1 MKFKKMFFIMTF
13 SYLALQAENEL
24 PEKFVKIME
33 QPKYKHATW
42 GIYAID
48 SVTGH
53 TYFDLN
59 SDKFFLPASTTK
71 LFSVAALLSAYGDDY
86 RFKTKLFAIGTVAN
100 GELDGHLVLVAQ
112 GDLIFGGRQMGSD
125 AIKYTK
131 MDHIIANYAPGVI
144 LTKGDPLAAIKIL
157 SKQVKESGINKIQGD
172 ILIDDRLFET
182 TTKRGMILS
191 PIMINENLID
201 LVINPSQVGSFA
213 RLEVTPNVMG
223 YGVKNEIKT
232 VDAGSPL
239 QLDVTSDDFGRNIVI
254 TGTIPMDAKDIVRTS
269 AIKDPKHFAKTAL
282 IEALEFEGIKLSTN
296 GNASILPNKEDY
308 QKFTPIA
315 LYTSPPL
322 SEYAKLIL
330 KVSHNLGADLIPL
343 LLSVKANKRTFEEGL
358 QLLGKFVMDEAKIS
372 KDSFVFLDGA
382 GGDENRLTPK
392 AEIALLEYVRKQPK
406 EKFQKYYD
414 ALPILGIDGSL
425 EDFGKKTNAVNKVR
439 AKPGTG
445 VIFNAATGDFFL
457 TTQAYTGYIEGKNG
471 NLIEFMIVV
480 NNASLT
486 KIEDVIPIFEELAEM
501 TGVIYDLSDGKQP

>member
-1 MKFKKMFFIMTF
+1 MSCFCVPLT
-13 SYLALQAENEL
+13 ATNEL

-48 SVTGH
+48 SITGH

-71 LFSVAALLSAYGDDY
+71 LFSVGALLNAYGDDY
-86 RFKTKLFAIGTVAN
+86 RFNTPIYAIGTVTN
-100 GELDGHLVLVAQ
+100 GDLDGHLVLVAK
-112 GDLIFGGRQMGSD
+112 GDLTFGGRQSGKD
-125 AIKYTK
+125 AIEYTK

-144 LTKGDPLAAIKIL
+144 LTKGDPLAAIKFL
-157 SKQVKESGINKIQGD
+157 SKKVKDSGIKKIQGD

-191 PIMINENLID
+191 PMMINENLID
-201 LVINPSQVGSFA
+201 LTVNPTQVGSFA
-213 RLEVTPNVMG
+213 RLDVRPNVRG
-223 YGVKNEIKT
+223 YDVKNEVKT
-232 VDAGSPL
+232 VEAGQPL
-239 QLDVTSDDFGRNIVI
+239 QLDVTSDNLGRNIVI
-254 TGTIPMDAKDIVRTS
+254 KGSIPMDAKDIVRTA
-269 AIKDPKHFAKTAL
+269 AIKDPKLFAKNAL
-282 IEALEFEGIKLSTN
+282 IEALELEGIQVNLTAKESL
-296 GNASILPNKEDY
+296 LPNQEEY
-308 QKFTPIA
+308 QKLTPIA
-315 LYTSPPL
+315 VWTSPPL

-343 LLSVKANKRTFEEGL
+343 LLSVKANKKTFEEGL
-358 QLLGKFVMDEAKIS
+358 QLLGKYVMDEAKIS
-372 KDSFVFLDGA
+372 SMSFVFLDGA

-392 AEIALLEYVRKQPK
+392 AEVALLEYVRKQPK

-414 ALPILGIDGSL
+414 ALPVLGVDGSL
-425 EDFGKKTNAVNKVR
+425 EDFGKKTNAVNKAR

-445 VIFNAATGDFFL
+445 VTYNAATGGFFL

-480 NNASLT
+480 NNADLT

-501 TGVIYDLSDGKQP
+501 MGVIYDLSDKEK

>member
-1 MKFKKMFFIMTF
+1 MNLKKIFFLVTF
-13 SYLALQAENEL
+13 SFVSLQAANEL
-24 PEKFVKIME
+24 PEKFVEIMQ
-33 QPKYKHATW
+33 QPKYKHSTW
-42 GIYAID
+42 GVYAID

-59 SDKFFLPASTTK
+59 SDQFFLPASTTK

-86 RFKTKLFAIGTVAN
+86 KFKTPLYAIGTVEN
-100 GELDGHLVLVAQ
+100 GELNGHLVLVAQ
-112 GDLIFGGRQMGSD
+112 GDLIFGGRQLGKD
-125 AIKYTK
+125 EIEYTK

-144 LTKGDPLAAIKIL
+144 LTKGDPLAAIKNL
-157 SKQVKESGINKIQGD
+157 SKQVLMSGINKIHGD
-172 ILIDDRLFET
+172 ILIDDRIFET

-201 LVINPSQVGSFA
+201 LVVNPTQVGTFA
-213 RLEVTPNVMG
+213 RLEVTPNVRG
-223 YGVKNEIKT
+223 YGAKNEIKT
-232 VDAGSPL
+232 VEAGGPL

-282 IEALEFEGIKLSTN
+282 IEALELEGIELNTN
-296 GNASILPNKEDY
+296 GNASLLPKKEDY

-315 LYTSPPL
+315 IYTSPPL

-343 LLSVKANKRTFEEGL
+343 LLSVKAGKTTFEEGL
-358 QLLGKFVMDEAKIS
+358 QLLGKFVMEEAKIS
-372 KDSFVFLDGA
+372 KTSFVFLDGA

-392 AEIALLEYVRKQPK
+392 AEVALLEYVRKQPK
-406 EKFQKYYD
+406 EEFQKYYD

-425 EDFGKKTNAVNKVR
+425 EDFGKKTNAVNKAR

-445 VIFNAATGDFFL
+445 VIFNAATGGFFL
-457 TTQAYTGYIEGKNG
+457 TTQSYTGFIEGKNG

-480 NNASLT
+480 NNADLT

-501 TGVIYDLSDGKQP
+501 TDVIYDLSDGR